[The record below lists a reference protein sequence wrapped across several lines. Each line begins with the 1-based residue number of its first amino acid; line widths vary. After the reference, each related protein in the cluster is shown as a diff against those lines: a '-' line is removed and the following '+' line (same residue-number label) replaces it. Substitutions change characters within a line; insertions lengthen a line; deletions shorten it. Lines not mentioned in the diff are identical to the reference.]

1 MSIENIKIDLVQ
13 RLLTIESEEVLQEI
27 EKILDRDVDVNPE
40 LQAAIKEGLENIKNG
55 ETKTHSEVRKQFENW
70 I

>member
-27 EKILDRDVDVNPE
+27 EKILDRDVAVNPE
-40 LQAAIKEGLENIKNG
+40 LQKAIKAGLNNIKNG
-55 ETKTHSEVRKQFENW
+55 ETKTHSEVRKLYDKW